1 MNRARLA
8 ALLKDAGWWVLRRI
22 GLIAFL
28 IFDAIWSLG
37 FAIAVFVM
45 CDLPAGIEAWKW
57 RRARRRNGRTAGD
70 ADAR

>member
-1 MNRARLA
+1 MTRARLA
-8 ALLKDAGWWVLRRI
+8 VLLKDSGWLVLRRL

-37 FAIAVFVM
+37 FAIAVWVM

-57 RRARRRNGRTAGD
+57 QRRRRNGRTAGD